1 MSTVI
6 ANTCIH
12 YDLMYVLHSLELCGR
27 VGISD
32 LDKATDNI
40 PSICFNRSVH
50 FSAKPKVATNCCN
63 FKFIIFIERVKMNV

>member
-40 PSICFNRSVH
+40 PSICFNAACIFLPSRKLLQIAVILNSL
-50 FSAKPKVATNCCN
+50 FSLNASK
-63 FKFIIFIERVKMNV
+63 

>member
-63 FKFIIFIERVKMNV
+63 FKFIIFIERVKMNA